1 MQTLFGAFAFLTRIP
16 MPNHKCETHSTMWA
30 FPIVGSVIGIISSLA
45 YWATISAGLPTMVGA
60 TVVII
65 VHCFLTGA
73 LHYDGLG
80 DVADGLWGSHK
91 KARRLEIMKDSRVG
105 SYGVI
110 ALVLAILIKIQII
123 SAIGDAY
130 IGDAYVGNVYV
141 VSIAL
146 IITSTMSRANLALM
160 QGLCKPAKKDGLMVA
175 CGTPSILQG
184 VASMIIGLT
193 IIFALTDVYT
203 VVYIA
208 LSCVVI
214 MSVFYRVFL
223 VKIGGITGDC
233 LGATQVLGEIILLM
247 VIYALLNMQHIALGV
262 F

>member
-16 MPNHKCETHSTMWA
+16 MPNHKCETHSKMWA

-73 LHYDGLG
+73 LHYGGLV

-105 SYGVI
+105 SYGF
-110 ALVLAILIKIQII
+110 
-123 SAIGDAY
+123 
-130 IGDAYVGNVYV
+130 
-141 VSIAL
+141 IAL

-160 QGLCKPAKKDGLMVA
+160 QGLCKPAKKDSLMVA

-184 VASMIIGLT
+184 VASMIIGLI

-203 VVYIA
+203 VAYIA

-214 MSVFYRVFL
+214 MSVFYRVVL

-247 VIYALLNMQHIALGV
+247 VIYDLLNMQHIALGV

>member
-45 YWATISAGLPTMVGA
+45 YWATVSIGLPTMVGA
-60 TVVII
+60 TIVIT

-123 SAIGDAY
+123 SAIGDTY
-130 IGDAYVGNVYV
+130 IGNVYV
-141 VSIAL
+141 LSTAL

-175 CGTPSILQG
+175 CGTPSIIQG
-184 VASMIIGLT
+184 VASMIIGLA
-193 IIFALTDVYT
+193 IVFALADIYAVA
-203 VVYIA
+203 YIA
-208 LSCVVI
+208 LTCVVI

-223 VKIGGITGDC
+223 TKIGGITGDC

-247 VIYALLNMQHIALGV
+247 VIYALLNIQHITLGV